1 MSLYKQKGS
10 DRWWFKFQHKGTQY
24 RESTGTTVERDAQQI
39 ENVRK
44 AAVYKGEVGIFA
56 KKNVPTV
63 REFQKRFLQEVS
75 SHVSAQTLGMY
86 EDSYNRLL
94 LFPAI
99 ADTELSDVDFEKME
113 KFTRFSL
120 KTQERCTVN
129 HNFRVLRRALRL
141 AAKLGIIPAA
151 PQVSILANENK
162 RDFVL
167 SQTAEE
173 KYLEACPEFLRTF
186 AVLDLETGCR
196 LAELS
201 GIRWP
206 DVDWQARTVF
216 VAGTKTPNSR
226 RTLPLTA
233 RALEVL
239 RELKRVSQCEHV
251 LSSPRWP
258 SKPASRNGLQHAHED
273 VREDS
278 GLPEDFVL
286 HSLRHTW
293 CTRLAESGCDVY
305 TLMKLAG
312 HANLATSQRYIH
324 NAGFSTTKAVQG
336 FETFMEK
343 RRMQTPGIVVGIVS
357 KKVRNIREKAS

>member
-1 MSLYKQKGS
+1 MSLYKRGG
-10 DRWWFKFQHKGTQY
+10 RWWYKFSHLGHTY
-24 RESTGTTVERDAQQI
+24 RKSTGTGNERDAQQI
-39 ENVRK
+39 ENVAK
-44 AAVYKGEVGIFA
+44 SAVYRGEVGIVE
-56 KKNVPTV
+56 KKSVPTV

-75 SHVSAQTLGMY
+75 SHVSAGTLGMY
-86 EDSYNRLL
+86 EDAYNRLL
-94 LFPAI
+94 LFTAI

-113 KFTRFSL
+113 KFTRYSL
-120 KTQERCTVN
+120 KTQERTTVN

-167 SQTAEE
+167 SQQIEE

-196 LAELS
+196 LAELT

-233 RALEVL
+233 RALGVL
-239 RELKRVSQCEHV
+239 RELKRVSQCDHV

-273 VREDS
+273 VRENA
-278 GLPEDFVL
+278 GLPDDFVL

-324 NAGFSTTKAVQG
+324 NAGFSTSKAVQG
-336 FETFMEK
+336 FETFMEQ
-343 RRMQTPGIVVGIVS
+343 RRKQTPGTVS
-357 KKVRNIREKAS
+357 GTVAGKVRIIREKAS

>member
-10 DRWWFKFQHKGTQY
+10 DRWWFKFQHKGVMY
-24 RESTGTTVERDAQQI
+24 RETTGTTVERDAQQI

-56 KKNVPTV
+56 KKTVPTV
-63 REFQKRFLQEVS
+63 REFQKRFVQEVS
-75 SHVSAQTLGMY
+75 SHVSAATLGMY

-94 LFPAI
+94 LFPTI
-99 ADTELSDVDFEKME
+99 ADAELTDINFEKIE
-113 KFTRFSL
+113 AFTRHGL
-120 KTQERCTVN
+120 KTQERATVN
-129 HNFRVLRRALRL
+129 HSLRVLRRALRL
-141 AAKLGIIPAA
+141 AAKLGIMPAA
-151 PQVSILANENK
+151 PQIGMLANENK

-167 SQTAEE
+167 SYSAEE
-173 KYLEACPEFLRTF
+173 AYLKACPAFLRTF

-196 LAELS
+196 LAELT
-201 GIRWP
+201 GIRWT
-206 DVDWQARTVF
+206 DIDWQARTVY

-239 RELKRVSQCEHV
+239 KELKRVSQCDHV

-258 SKPASRNGLQHAHED
+258 GKPASRNGLQHAHED
-273 VREDS
+273 VRKAA

-286 HSLRHTW
+286 HSLRHTF

-324 NAGFSTTKAVQG
+324 NAGFSTSKAVQDLEN
-336 FETFMEK
+336 FTEQ
-343 RRMQTPGIVVGIVS
+343 RRKQTAGIVPGIVS
-357 KKVRNIREKAS
+357 RKVRIIREKAS

>member
-1 MSLYKQKGS
+1 MSLYKRGG
-10 DRWWFKFQHKGTQY
+10 RYWYKFSHLGHTY
-24 RESTGTTVERDAQQI
+24 RKSTGTGNERDAQQI
-39 ENVRK
+39 ENVAK
-44 AAVYKGEVGIFA
+44 SAVYRGEVGIVA
-56 KKNVPTV
+56 RKAVPTV
-63 REFQKRFLQEVS
+63 REFQKRFVQEVS
-75 SHVSAQTLGMY
+75 SHVSAATLGMY

-99 ADTELSDVDFEKME
+99 ADAELTDINFEKIE
-113 KFTRFSL
+113 AFTRYSL
-120 KTQERCTVN
+120 KTQERATVN
-129 HNFRVLRRALRL
+129 HNLRVLRRALRL

-151 PQVSILANENK
+151 PQIGMLANENK

-167 SQTAEE
+167 SPEAEE
-173 KYLEACPEFLRTF
+173 KYLEDCPPFLRTF

-196 LAELS
+196 LAELT
-201 GIRWP
+201 GLRWP
-206 DVDWQARTVF
+206 DVDWQARTVY

-239 RELKRVSQCEHV
+239 QEQKKVSQCAHI

-258 SKPASRNGLQHAHED
+258 NKPASRNGLQHAHEA
-273 VREDS
+273 VRKAA
-278 GLPEDFVL
+278 GLPLGFVL
-286 HSLRHTW
+286 HSLRHTF

-324 NAGFSTTKAVQG
+324 NAGFSTSGAMLG
-336 FETFMEK
+336 FEKFTAQ
-343 RRMQTPGIVVGIVS
+343 RRKQSGGTDVGTLPR
-357 KKVRNIREKAS
+357 KVRFIREKVS

>member
-10 DRWWFKFQHKGTQY
+10 DRWWFKFQHKGVMY
-24 RESTGTTVERDAQQI
+24 RETTGTTVERDAQQI

-56 KKNVPTV
+56 RKAVPTV
-63 REFQKRFLQEVS
+63 REFQKRFLQEVA
-75 SHVSAQTLGMY
+75 SHISVGTLGMY
-86 EDSYNRLL
+86 EDSYNRVL

-99 ADTELSDVDFEKME
+99 ADAELTDINFEKLE
-113 KFTRFSL
+113 AFTRYCL
-120 KTQERCTVN
+120 KTQERATVN
-129 HNFRVLRRALRL
+129 HNLRVLRRALRL

-151 PQVSILANENK
+151 PQIGMLANENK

-167 SQTAEE
+167 SPTAEK
-173 KYLEACPEFLRTF
+173 KYLEACPSFLRAF

-196 LAELS
+196 LAELI
-201 GIRWP
+201 GLRWT
-206 DVDWQARTVF
+206 DIDWQANSVY

-226 RTLPLTA
+226 RTLPLTT
-233 RALEVL
+233 RAVDTLK
-239 RELKRVSQCEHV
+239 ELKRVSQCDHI

-258 SKPASRNGLQHAHED
+258 EQPARRNGLQHAHED
-273 VREDS
+273 AREAA
-278 GLPEDFVL
+278 GLPSGFVL

-305 TLMKLAG
+305 TLMRLAG

-324 NAGFSTTKAVQG
+324 SAGFSTSAAVQG
-336 FETFMEK
+336 FENFTEQ
-343 RRMQTPGIVVGIVS
+343 RRMQTPGIVPGIAA
-357 KKVRNIREKAS
+357 KKVRVIREKAS

>member
-10 DRWWFKFQHKGTQY
+10 DRWWFKFQHKGVMY
-24 RESTGTTVERDAQQI
+24 RETTGTTVERDAQQI

-44 AAVYKGEVGIFA
+44 AAVYKGEVGIFE
-56 KKNVPTV
+56 KKTVPTV
-63 REFQKRFLQEVS
+63 SEFQKRFQQEVS
-75 SHVSAQTLGMY
+75 SHVSAETLGMY

-99 ADTELSDVDFEKME
+99 ADAELTDINFEKIE
-113 KFTRFSL
+113 DFTRYCL
-120 KTQERCTVN
+120 KTQERATVN
-129 HNFRVLRRALRL
+129 HNLRVLRRALRL

-151 PQVSILANENK
+151 PQIGMLANENK

-167 SQTAEE
+167 SPTVEE
-173 KYLEACPEFLRTF
+173 KYLEDCPPFLRTF

-196 LAELS
+196 LAELTRL
-201 GIRWP
+201 RWP
-206 DVDWQARTVF
+206 DVDWQARTVY

-233 RALEVL
+233 RALEAL
-239 RELKRVSQCEHV
+239 RELKRVSQCDHV

-273 VREDS
+273 VRKAAGLTS
-278 GLPEDFVL
+278 GFVL
-286 HSLRHTW
+286 HSLRHTF

-324 NAGFSTTKAVQG
+324 NAGFSTSKAVQS
-336 FETFMEK
+336 FENFMEK
-343 RRMQTPGIVVGIVS
+343 RRMQTPGIVKGIVS
-357 KKVRNIREKAS
+357 RKVRIIREKAS

>member
-10 DRWWFKFQHKGTQY
+10 DRWWFKFQHKGVMY
-24 RESTGTTVERDAQQI
+24 RETTGTTVERDAQQI

-56 KKNVPTV
+56 KKTAPTV

-75 SHVSAQTLGMY
+75 SHVSAETLGMY

-99 ADTELSDVDFEKME
+99 ADAELTDINFEKIE
-113 KFTRFSL
+113 AFTRYCL
-120 KTQERCTVN
+120 KTQERATVN
-129 HNFRVLRRALRL
+129 HNLRVLRRALRL

-151 PQVSILANENK
+151 PQIGMLANENK

-167 SQTAEE
+167 SPTVEE
-173 KYLEACPEFLRTF
+173 KYLEDCPPFLRTF

-196 LAELS
+196 LAELTRL
-201 GIRWP
+201 RWP
-206 DVDWQARTVF
+206 DVDWQARTVY

-239 RELKRVSQCEHV
+239 RELKRVSQCDHV

-273 VREDS
+273 VRKAV
-278 GLPEDFVL
+278 GLPSGFVL
-286 HSLRHTW
+286 HSLRHTF

-324 NAGFSTTKAVQG
+324 NAGFSTAKAVQG
-336 FETFMEK
+336 FEDFMEK
-343 RRMQTPGIVVGIVS
+343 RRMQTPGIVKDIVS
-357 KKVRNIREKAS
+357 RKVRNIREKA